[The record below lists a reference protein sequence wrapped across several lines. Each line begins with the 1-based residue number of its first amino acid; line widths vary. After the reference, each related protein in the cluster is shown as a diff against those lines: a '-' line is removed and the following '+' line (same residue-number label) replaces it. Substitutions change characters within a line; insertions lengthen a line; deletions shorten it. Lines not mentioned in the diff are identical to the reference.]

1 MKRIILFALAATLP
15 IFHPSTALAESRLIN
30 GIAAIVFDSVVTF
43 EEVERQVASFIPSLE
58 SRFGR
63 RPEVLEQK
71 LQDLRK
77 ERLEELV
84 ERKMILHE
92 FKQAGYQFPDS
103 MIDDRIKELVRERFG
118 DRVKLTKTL
127 QSTGSTYEQFR
138 QQFRDQWIV
147 EQMRLKNINSEIMIS
162 PFKIERYYQEHQDD
176 FKVGDQVKL
185 RMIFLDKSKHGAGT
199 RKLADEILSK
209 LKEGASFQEMASV
222 YSDGAQR
229 KEGGDYGWRE
239 KSFLRED
246 LARTAFALKPGEY
259 SPVIDSDTDC
269 HLIQIEDM
277 KPAHTKTLAEVRT
290 EIEKS
295 LRTQEQD
302 RLHKAW
308 VQRLRNKS
316 FVRFF

>member
-1 MKRIILFALAATLP
+1 MKRVILSTLAATLVASQISP
-15 IFHPSTALAESRLIN
+15 LLAESRLIN

-43 EEVERQVASFIPSLE
+43 EEVERQVASFLPTLE
-58 SRFGR
+58 SRYGR
-63 RPEVLEQK
+63 RPEMLEQK
-71 LQDLRK
+71 LQELRK
-77 ERLEELV
+77 ERLEEMV

-92 FKQAGYQFPDS
+92 FKQAGYQFPES
-103 MIDDRIKELVRERFG
+103 LIDDRIKELVRERFG

-176 FKVGDQVKL
+176 FKVGDQVRL
-185 RMIFLDKSKHGAGT
+185 RMIYLDKSKHGAGT

-209 LKEGASFQEMASV
+209 LKEGANFKDMASV

-239 KSFLRED
+239 KSFLRDD
-246 LARTAFALKPGEY
+246 LAKVAFGLKPGQHSE
-259 SPVIDSDTDC
+259 VVETDTDC
-269 HLIQIEDM
+269 HLILVEEM
-277 KPAHTKTLAEVRT
+277 KPAHVRSLADVRV

-295 LRTQEQD
+295 LRTQEQE

-308 VQRLRNKS
+308 VARLRKKS
-316 FVRFF
+316 FVRYF